1 MVHSHTGAFYF
12 TLGNCSPKLRSK
24 MQSIQLVALVKKRV
38 LDQYGITAVLR
49 PMVEDLKKLVSELK
63 LTYHNRLHE
72 NAHR

>member
-1 MVHSHTGAFYF
+1 
-12 TLGNCSPKLRSK
+12 